1 MHHWVFFVLIL
12 NFGKVFNHVFKI
24 KYCSVWPNWI
34 SHKMAASINI
44 SDPNPGPTNFETIL
58 NTILNK
64 LKIDLSNIV
73 ILPQTRK

>member
-1 MHHWVFFVLIL
+1 
-12 NFGKVFNHVFKI
+12 
-24 KYCSVWPNWI
+24 
-34 SHKMAASINI
+34 MAASINI